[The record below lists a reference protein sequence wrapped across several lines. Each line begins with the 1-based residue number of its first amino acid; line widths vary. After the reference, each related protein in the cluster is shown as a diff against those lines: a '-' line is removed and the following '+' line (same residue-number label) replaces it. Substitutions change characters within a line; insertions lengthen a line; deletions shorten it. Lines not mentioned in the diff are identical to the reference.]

1 MSAAARPG
9 RGRLRAAVAAVLAL
23 ATAVSLT
30 ACSTEEDGEDLGEN
44 TGFPAYVVSSPLE
57 TTNAASLAG
66 ASTNAE
72 LISGRVYPAVYT
84 PGPNGQMIP
93 NTDLATAQLLPG
105 AKRKVLY
112 DIAPEAAFS
121 DGHTVTCDD
130 FYLAVA
136 AGKLDGVFGA
146 QLPWTDQVESVQC
159 RPGAK
164 RFQLTLVEGA
174 GSRWRQLFGPG
185 EVLPAHAIAQRAGV
199 GEDDLVPLLDAA
211 LPGEGGSGAAGGS
224 GAGSAQNGAGTDG
237 ATGTNASGATTTEI
251 SDAAVPDALRE
262 VARVWRDG
270 FRLSDFDEG
279 LQLAYGPYRVDS
291 VGEHGEVRLV
301 RNEHY
306 NGAPAEEPTLVV
318 WPPSVDTH
326 ALAAQAHVVAAD
338 ITRTDGSF
346 IDRDNP
352 GNRYEVHPEV
362 GYLTETLLLG
372 EGGVF
377 ATPEDRDAFSACVDQ
392 KDVAAESSRV
402 SGVEVPAVAMHVLN
416 PTDPDAVHVADVSDV
431 HLGTDEALAGR
442 LKGKTVRI
450 GYMGPDPRKA
460 AMVESIR
467 RSCEPAGVTVEDVSE
482 TTGQLGDL
490 VGVAPDGEDRV
501 DAVLKAVDPAAEY
514 SALAPGQRGWRA
526 LQAAE
531 AGEWRRVRAI
541 PLASQPRVFATDREM
556 GNVNVYTGLAGIGWN
571 MDRWRIG

>member
-1 MSAAARPG
+1 MTAAARPG
-9 RGRLRAAVAAVLAL
+9 RGRLRAAVAAVLAA
-23 ATAVSLT
+23 ATALSL
-30 ACSTEEDGEDLGEN
+30 ASCSDEEAGEDLGEN
-44 TGFPAYVVSSPLE
+44 TGYPAYVVSSPLE
-57 TTNAASLAG
+57 TTNAASLTG
-66 ASTNAE
+66 ASTNAA

-93 NTDLATAQLLPG
+93 NTDLASAQLLPG

-112 DIAPEAAFS
+112 DIAPEASFS

-136 AGKLDGVFGA
+136 AGKLDRLFGA
-146 QLPWTDQVESVQC
+146 QPPWTDQVESVQC

-174 GSRWRQLFGPG
+174 GTRWRQLFGPG
-185 EVLPAHAIAQRAGV
+185 EILPAHAIAQRAGV
-199 GEDDLVPLLDAA
+199 TEQDLVPLLDAA
-211 LPGEGGSGAAGGS
+211 LPGAGGSAAGGAAG
-224 GAGSAQNGAGTDG
+224 AAA
-237 ATGTNASGATTTEI
+237 TEI

-270 FRLSDFDEG
+270 FRLSEFDEG
-279 LQLAYGPYRVDS
+279 LQLGYGPYRVDS

-338 ITRTDGSF
+338 ITGTDGSF

-352 GNRYEVHPEV
+352 GNRYEIHPEV

-377 ATPEDRDAFSACVDQ
+377 ATPEDRDAFNACVDQ

-416 PTDPDAVHVADVSDV
+416 PTDPDAAHVAEVSDV
-431 HLGTDEALAGR
+431 YLGTDRALAGR
-442 LKGKTVRI
+442 LKGTTIRI

-467 RSCEPAGVTVEDVSE
+467 RSCEPAGITVEDVSE

>member
-1 MSAAARPG
+1 MTAAARPG
-9 RGRLRAAVAAVLAL
+9 RGRLRAAAAAVLAA
-23 ATAVSLT
+23 ATALSLT
-30 ACSTEEDGEDLGEN
+30 SCSDDQAGEDLGEN
-44 TGFPAYVVSSPLE
+44 TGHPAYVVSSPLE
-57 TTNAASLAG
+57 TTNAASLTG

-93 NTDLATAQLLPG
+93 NTDLASTQLLPG

-112 DIAPEAAFS
+112 DIAPDASFS

-136 AGKLDGVFGA
+136 AGKLDRLFGA

-164 RFQLTLVEGA
+164 RFQLSLVEGA
-174 GSRWRQLFGPG
+174 GTRWRQLFGPG
-185 EVLPAHAIAQRAGV
+185 EILPAHAIVQRAGV
-199 GEDDLVPLLDAA
+199 AEQDLVPLLDAA
-211 LPGEGGSGAAGGS
+211 LPGAGGS
-224 GAGSAQNGAGTDG
+224 GTQGASGADAAQAAAG
-237 ATGTNASGATTTEI
+237 ATGAEGAEGAAATEI

-270 FRLSDFDEG
+270 FRLSEFDEG
-279 LQLAYGPYRVDS
+279 LQLGYGPYRVDS

-306 NGAPAEEPTLVV
+306 HGAPAEEPTLVV

-326 ALAAQAHVVAAD
+326 ALAAQADVVAAD

-352 GNRYEVHPEV
+352 GNRYEIHPEV

-377 ATPEDRDAFSACVDQ
+377 ATPEDRDAFNACVDQ

-416 PTDPDAVHVADVSDV
+416 PTDPDAAHVAEVSDV
-431 HLGTDEALAGR
+431 HLGTDQALAGR

-467 RSCEPAGVTVEDVSE
+467 RSCEPAGITVEDVSE

-490 VGVAPDGEDRV
+490 IGVAPAGEDRV
-501 DAVLKAVDPAAEY
+501 DAVLKAVDPVAEY